1 MLSASMSNQ
10 GLNASSTGGGCH
22 APRQGRDCGSLLMQT
37 VRMTRQK
44 ILMKKNLL
52 LLLSLV
58 ILGSTA
64 LVLCTRAQACKLT
77 PEAYDLSAYLSSDQ
91 PNKVV
96 FQAEV
101 ESEIMDAKT
110 KNGSKIQIIR
120 FKPSRWWLGH
130 AREKVTARGVTGSA
144 PGTSCAGMFDF
155 TVKTREVW
163 LIAGYE
169 ENGVIY
175 PSPNLSR
182 LLTNR
187 RLPADAQKALQAVR
201 NGIKSK

>member
-1 MLSASMSNQ
+1 MHPPQEEVA
-10 GLNASSTGGGCH
+10 T
-22 APRQGRDCGSLLMQT
+22 RRDRVAIAARFQCS
-37 VRMTRQK
+37 MTRRK

-64 LVLCTRAQACKLT
+64 LVLCSQARACKLA
-77 PEAYDLSAYLSSDQ
+77 PKAYDLSAYLSSDQ

-101 ESEIMDAKT
+101 ESVTMDANA
-110 KNGSKIQIIR
+110 KNNSKIQIIR
-120 FKPSRWWLGH
+120 FKPSRWWLGQ
-130 AREKVTARGVTGSA
+130 ARQKVIARGVTGSV
-144 PGTSCAGMFDF
+144 PGTSCAEMFDF

-175 PSPNLSR
+175 PSPHLSR
-182 LLTNR
+182 LLPNG
-187 RLPADAQKALQAVR
+187 RLPADARKALQAAR